1 MHARKQPRL
10 NDGYADRKD
19 THLHQDM
26 QYHSSLFVDG
36 NDDEGPLGSRVSP
49 RYQNKSSYIER
60 NKEKRGSLSLAEKKV
75 SHYLATGSLGRPIPL
90 DSSFPDSSELGGSG
104 GGGYDQQRSSSSSSH
119 HRKDRVERGRDYN
132 SHTYSTSSSSHKA
145 DQGREHASHY
155 SERGDHRSQTSSTAS
170 STNNGRQASTS
181 SSKEVSA
188 QQVQK
193 SAIRVCGDWSEHIS
207 SSGKRYYYNCKTEVS
222 QWEKPKDWVS
232 ELCKTPD
239 HRSKDNRPRQLSQTP
254 HANKITADSRGL
266 RHSSSSEHQQH
277 EHLRHRANSGENTS
291 DSYQGSSRDSM
302 ANTHSSQYRERD
314 SRGDGRDMHRNRLSV
329 DSNSN
334 NSNLTHSHQQQHH
347 HRSGST
353 PGGNNGVPE
362 SHPDYQRSYS
372 QYNSHHHHQQ
382 YSSSNYKRQGNE
394 SGRRRRGDSYG
405 SHRYHDTGQ
414 GPIDDMDI
422 SPSPSPS
429 PSSSQPSSTA
439 GTPQHVPPTST
450 PLTSDTATS
459 HYHNSSTPQPQRV
472 ASPQGNPIPT
482 LVNRQTAAQ
491 AAPEGEAYDK
501 TIQTLK
507 KLQNALSMH
516 IRAQQSTTTSSSR
529 SSMSQP
535 AVRQSHSEMPSVSN
549 SSFGGSMVAQQQQ
562 LQQQQQQS
570 LQHQQQQHSAAM
582 LGSTVPG
589 MQPQHQ
595 QQHLMYQTGHQQHQ
609 QQQGLL
615 PIPHHQVYQQQQQQQ
630 QQPQPQ
636 MMPNMSTGTLIS
648 AVGGTGSMLA
658 QQQQQQQDEAMGGG
672 RTSPVSA
679 TSSQSSCGSPT
690 PSDSSSQNAAV
701 AGNSQALSA
710 AAMKREETAKLTAS
724 LSNYYNEKLIA
735 HVLGW
740 HADALEKQSSKLWE
754 EWMVNGSL
762 QASQI
767 SVQLKR
773 ARSQVRIAEIQSTL
787 HEQRIMSSEQQ
798 RQEIENLKTPSNFLP
813 S

>member
-1 MHARKQPRL
+1 MVMHARKQPRL

-36 NDDEGPLGSRVSP
+36 SDDNGPLGSRVSP

-75 SHYLATGSLGRPIPL
+75 SHYLATGSLGRPINL
-90 DSSFPDSSELGGSG
+90 DSSYSDGPEGGGGGSG
-104 GGGYDQQRSSSSSSH
+104 GGYHDQHRSSSSSSSH
-119 HRKDRVERGRDYN
+119 HRKERPTSDRSKDYN
-132 SHTYSTSSSSHKA
+132 SQHHHGSSSAPHKGGE
-145 DQGREHASHY
+145 QSRESAGHY
-155 SERGDHRSQTSSTAS
+155 SERENRSHTSTTSSANNGKQAS
-170 STNNGRQASTS
+170 SSST
-181 SSKEVSA
+181 KEVSA

-222 QWEKPKDWVS
+222 QWEKPKDWNS
-232 ELCKTPD
+232 EMCKTPD
-239 HRSKDNRPRQLSQTP
+239 HRSKDGRQRLQSQTP
-254 HANKITADSRGL
+254 HASKITADSRGS
-266 RHSSSSEHQQH
+266 RHSSSSEHHQH
-277 EHLRHRANSGENTS
+277 EHSRHRANSGENTS
-291 DSYQGSSRDSM
+291 DSFSGRDSSHPTSVPN
-302 ANTHSSQYRERD
+302 AHPSSQHRDRERD
-314 SRGDGRDMHRNRLSV
+314 RDIRDSRESHRNRLSV

-334 NSNLTHSHQQQHH
+334 NSNLTYPPQHHQHHPHHHHQQHH
-347 HRSGST
+347 HHHHPHQRSGST

-362 SHPDYQRSYS
+362 NHQDYSRSYS
-372 QYNSHHHHQQ
+372 QHESQHHHQ
-382 YSSSNYKRQGNE
+382 YSSSDYKRQGND
-394 SGRRRRGDSYG
+394 SSSRRRRAEGSG
-405 SHRYHDTGQ
+405 SHRFHDTGQ

-429 PSSSQPSSTA
+429 PSSSQPSSA
-439 GTPQHVPPTST
+439 VGTPQQLPPTST
-450 PLTSDTATS
+450 PGTGDTSSS
-459 HYHNSSTPQPQRV
+459 HYHNSTTPQPQRS

-482 LVNRQTAAQ
+482 LVNRQTAA
-491 AAPEGEAYDK
+491 ASAPEGEAYDA
-501 TIQTLK
+501 TIQTLR

-516 IRAQQSTTTSSSR
+516 IIRAQQGNTPGSSGRPSV
-529 SSMSQP
+529 SQP
-535 AVRQSHSEMPSVSN
+535 TGRQPGAVSN
-549 SSFGGSMVAQQQQ
+549 SSSSGSLAPQQQ
-562 LQQQQQQS
+562 LPQHPAVVMGGTTIPQHVMYQQQ
-570 LQHQQQQHSAAM
+570 
-582 LGSTVPG
+582 P
-589 MQPQHQ
+589 
-595 QQHLMYQTGHQQHQ
+595 Q

-615 PIPHHQVYQQQQQQQ
+615 PLPHHHPYQQQMPQQQMLPGMPGAPLVAGSVPGSG
-630 QQPQPQ
+630 QPLTQPH
-636 MMPNMSTGTLIS
+636 
-648 AVGGTGSMLA
+648 
-658 QQQQQQQDEAMGGG
+658 QDEAMGG

-679 TSSQSSCGSPT
+679 TSSRSSCGSPT

-701 AGNSQALSA
+701 AGTSQALSA
-710 AAMKREETAKLTAS
+710 AAIKREETAKLTAS
-724 LSNYYNEKLIA
+724 LSNYYNEKLIG

-740 HADALEKQSSKLWE
+740 HADGIEKQSTKLWE

-773 ARSQVRIAEIQSTL
+773 VRSQVRIAEIQSTL